1 MTDSVISH
9 TLIFSQPFSHAE
21 QQLLTPEAVSFRVS
35 GRTLCTATRS
45 AVIGSPAASAAI

>member
-21 QQLLTPEAVSFRVS
+21 QQLLTPEAVSF
-35 GRTLCTATRS
+35 
-45 AVIGSPAASAAI
+45 